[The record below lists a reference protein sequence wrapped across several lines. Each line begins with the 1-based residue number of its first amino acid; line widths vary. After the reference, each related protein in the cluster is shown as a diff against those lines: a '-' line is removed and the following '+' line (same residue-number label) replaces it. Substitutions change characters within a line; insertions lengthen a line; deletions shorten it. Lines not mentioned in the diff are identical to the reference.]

1 MKKIMALLLALA
13 MVFTFAACGE
23 TKTETPETDTD
34 TTKTEGESEVKW
46 KDIMGTVE
54 KNPGVRVVIFQ
65 NLDKFDTTVE
75 EFASFGEPPVE
86 TDGEVA
92 IAILEK
98 IWTYGT
104 EGEMRIL
111 DAEGNETKITASDL
125 AAATVKTEEDG
136 TGTFKSGSVEVK
148 NFKYL
153 ITEKHEAL
161 MFVDPEET
169 VTMPDMFKTLG
180 YEETKNVI
188 ATASDGFWCLTDNT
202 TETDGSEIRG
212 LLSGGVNCNL
222 TVEGKGGAGKINDIL
237 IIDIVE

>member
-1 MKKIMALLLALA
+1 MKKFLALLLAATL
-13 MVFTFAACGE
+13 VFCLVACGE
-23 TKTETPETDTD
+23 KPAEDPKTDPE
-34 TTKTEGESEVKW
+34 KTGEEEVKW

-65 NLDKFDTTVE
+65 NLDRYDTTVE
-75 EFASFGEPPVE
+75 EFKPFGAPPKE
-86 TDGEVA
+86 TDGAVS
-92 IAILEK
+92 IAVLAK

-104 EGEMRIL
+104 DGEMKVL
-111 DAEGNETKITASDL
+111 DAEGKETAINAADL
-125 AAATVKTEEDG
+125 EAATVKTEEDG
-136 TGTFKSGSVEVK
+136 TGTFVSGSIEVR

-161 MFVDPEET
+161 MFVEPEEI
-169 VTMPDMFKTLG
+169 VKMPDLFTTLG
-180 YEETKNVI
+180 YDATKNVI

-212 LLSGGVNCNL
+212 LLSGAVNCNL
-222 TVEGKGGAGKINDIL
+222 TVENKGGAGKINDIF